1 MASISFQE
9 IYSRFFSKVEAYDL
23 FDEGISDEA
32 RNELLCAWVH
42 SAIGKPYVS
51 RLFSSLDIDD
61 PLSVDGDL
69 IDGQINYELKHTV
82 DDFSDEE
89 FLIELLAY
97 GMALSWIEPKIA
109 SLTNIALLV
118 GTSDERWL
126 SQATHLKEL
135 QELRDSLLSAQ
146 RGIIRDRGY
155 VSNNYLNG
163 TLR

>member
-9 IYSRFFSKVEAYDL
+9 IYSRFFTKVEAYDL

-32 RNELLCAWVH
+32 RNELLCSYVH

-61 PLSVDGDL
+61 PFTVDGDL
-69 IDGQINYELKHTV
+69 VDGLINYELKTTA
-82 DDFSDEE
+82 DDFSDKE
-89 FLIELLAY
+89 FVSELLGY
-97 GMALSWIEPKIA
+97 GMALSWIEPKVV
-109 SLTNIALLV
+109 SLVNIAQMI
-118 GTSDERWL
+118 GTNDEKWF

-155 VSNNYLNG
+155 VFNSRLKD
-163 TLR
+163 